1 MIEKARPYFF
11 ICGGRAMSWAGD
23 TCDYNADEIAIARY
37 QLASDAAVEAY
48 GRADELE
55 AKR

>member
-1 MIEKARPYFF
+1 
-11 ICGGRAMSWAGD
+11 MSWAGD